1 MVISAAYDDRMIGDR
16 WAAALGVHVVE
27 ELLPGSAVGYFD
39 HRTNTIYLDSRLSPI
54 QRRSTLMHE
63 LGHAYYGH
71 TACTPRWEREASE
84 WAAAELVN
92 EAEFVAAAYLYEGSI
107 AVAHELG
114 VLPRD
119 VDNYARL
126 RVK

>member
-1 MVISAAYDDRMIGDR
+1 MSSDR
-16 WAAALGVHVVE
+16 WISALGVSVVD
-27 ELLPGSAVGYFD
+27 ELLPGNAVGYYD
-39 HRTNTIYLDSRLSPI
+39 HRTSTIYLDRRLSPI
-54 QRRSTLMHE
+54 QRLSTLMHE
-63 LGHAYYGH
+63 LGHAYHGH
-71 TACTPRWEREASE
+71 TACTPRWERAASE

-92 EAEFVAAAYLYEGSI
+92 EAEFVAAAYLYEGSV

-126 RVK
+126 RAKRRC